1 MKIYLKFDHNED
13 DSLKAIGC
21 EHNGREVND
30 RVFDVIKWY
39 SEDDSLCRA
48 SHLSELIHKT
58 LDYEEILFLATKSV
72 EEKME
77 MMMFERMKKRL
88 REDLRDF
95 LND

>member
-1 MKIYLKFDHNED
+1 MKIYLKFDHDQD

-21 EHNGREVND
+21 EHNGREVNE

-39 SEDDSLCRA
+39 SDDDSLSRT

-72 EEKME
+72 EQKIE
-77 MMMFERMKKRL
+77 MMIMERMKDEIKDR
-88 REDLRDF
+88 LRDF